1 MKGQKG
7 GRVSMPLEYF
17 DPLYHGNFSQH
28 AGDVSLN
35 RGEVSAN
42 GCHMGPV
49 PHANAQVGGRKKAR
63 RSKKSRKAKA
73 KKSKARKSRRGRQ

>member
-7 GRVSMPLEYF
+7 GRVGMPLEYF
-17 DPLYHGNFSQH
+17 EPLYRGNFSQH

-35 RGEVSAN
+35 RGEVSAS

-49 PHANAQVGGRKKAR
+49 AHANAQVGGRKKPR
-63 RSKKSRKAKA
+63 RSKKAKKVRA
-73 KKSKARKSRRGRQ
+73 KKSKAKKSRRGRK

>member
-7 GRVSMPLEYF
+7 GRVAMPLEYF
-17 DPLYHGNFSQH
+17 DPLYRGNFSQH

-35 RGEVSAN
+35 RGEVSAT

-49 PHANAQVGGRKKAR
+49 AHANAQVGGRKKPR
-63 RSKKSRKAKA
+63 RSKKAKKAKA
-73 KKSKARKSRRGRQ
+73 KKSKAKKSRRGRK

>member
-7 GRVSMPLEYF
+7 GRVAMPLEYF
-17 DPLYHGNFSQH
+17 DPLYRGNFSQH

-35 RGEVSAN
+35 RGEVSAD

-49 PHANAQVGGRKKAR
+49 AHANAQVGGRKKPR
-63 RSKKSRKAKA
+63 RSKKAKKAKA
-73 KKSKARKSRRGRQ
+73 KKSKAKKSRRGRK